1 MTRIMSLLAALLL
14 CFCLCVPAMAA
25 EGSFVPSIDYKNG
38 PEIIDAEME
47 DEDMVPC
54 LVVTSI
60 PEARNKA
67 TDIYQED
74 RDLLLAVYDAL
85 SNGSMTLPLEG
96 DYVIRE
102 LVDVSFMIPCDEKDP
117 HKEQLAQ
124 AGVSVDITFDLG
136 IAADENVVAMVYVN
150 NSKART
156 ADYSWQRVDLVNHG
170 DGTVSGT
177 FEDICPVVFCVGGEL
192 PPAQTGDIAGQNL
205 ILWVVLMAVSCVA
218 VVVLLINRRKFMR

>member
-1 MTRIMSLLAALLL
+1 MRRIVSVMAVLLL
-14 CFCLCVPAMAA
+14 CFCMSVSVMAA

-38 PEIIDAEME
+38 PEIIDAELEEE
-47 DEDMVPC
+47 DVVPC

-60 PEARNKA
+60 PEAREKS
-67 TDIYQED
+67 TDIYQEH
-74 RDLLLAVYDAL
+74 RDELLDVYDQL
-85 SNGSMTLPLEG
+85 VSGSMTLPLEG

-102 LVDVSFMIPCDEKDP
+102 LVDVSFMIPCDERDT

-124 AGVSVDITFDLG
+124 EGVFVDITFDLG